1 MSEKK
6 SLNANIEA
14 LFLAIIWGATM
25 VSSKFALETFSPTF
39 MVAFRYITAG
49 IIVGLVYKRH
59 IIKVDRLTII
69 YGLITGVSIFAG
81 MEIQLWGLQN
91 TEASHQSFILTTYTV
106 IVPILEW
113 FITKKAPGFRV
124 FIAVPL
130 IMAGVAL
137 ISLNGQMSMNKGDAI
152 TLLFAFVYSIQIILI
167 GIFVKNCDRFAFNF
181 YMLICTGILAA
192 IGSIIFGINPLI
204 GVINTKSTLGLL
216 YLTIFATFFAFV
228 LQVSV
233 QSKKTSTSAVIL
245 MSLESVFGMIA
256 AFLILKEPIGLKMI
270 IGGALIVFANI
281 LVVTKKDDGGKN
293 EELQNNH

>member
-59 IIKVDRLTII
+59 LIKVDRLTII

-113 FITKKAPGFRV
+113 FVTKKVPGFRV

-152 TLLFAFVYSIQIILI
+152 TLLFA
-167 GIFVKNCDRFAFNF
+167 
-181 YMLICTGILAA
+181 
-192 IGSIIFGINPLI
+192 SIIGKI
-204 GVINTKSTLGLL
+204 TLFQN
-216 YLTIFATFFAFV
+216 I
-228 LQVSV
+228 
-233 QSKKTSTSAVIL
+233 
-245 MSLESVFGMIA
+245 SLGPYFS
-256 AFLILKEPIGLKMI
+256 LK
-270 IGGALIVFANI
+270 
-281 LVVTKKDDGGKN
+281 
-293 EELQNNH
+293 